1 MRSLQ
6 QTTTEHRQLSISA
19 GLVDLS
25 KLRRPFNHS
34 SGTSGAPGGKI
45 RLILTLPETNIA
57 PEYGWLEDEISFWG
71 GLFSRAMLVLGRVSL
86 VFAGISPIS
95 WTDRVAISTYIDR
108 IPDTPM
114 TKKMQPNAEKK
125 SQTDLSDRTR

>member
-25 KLRRPFNHS
+25 KLRWPFNHS
-34 SGTSGAPGGKI
+34 SGAPGGKI

-71 GLFSRAMLVLGRVSL
+71 GLFSGAMLVLGRVSL

-108 IPDTPM
+108 IPDTPLP
-114 TKKMQPNAEKK
+114 KKMQPNAEKK